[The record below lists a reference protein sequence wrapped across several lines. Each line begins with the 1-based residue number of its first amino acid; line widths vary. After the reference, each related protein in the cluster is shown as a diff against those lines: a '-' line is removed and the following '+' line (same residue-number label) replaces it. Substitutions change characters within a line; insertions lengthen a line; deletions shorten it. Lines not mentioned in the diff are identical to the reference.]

1 MRNLYTWGFIALVV
15 FASTAGDVLQSSAMK
30 RIGDVGDLRR
40 QRGLPYVIRRV
51 ITSPSFMLGLCFM
64 ALAFFSLMIALS
76 WGDVSLVVPA
86 SASLTFITNAF
97 AAKIFLKED
106 VDSRRFV
113 AAALVAA
120 GVALLA
126 Y

>member
-1 MRNLYTWGFIALVV
+1 MRALYTWGAIIAVV
-15 FASTAGDVLQSSAMK
+15 LASTAGDVLQAHAMK
-30 RIGDVGDLRR
+30 VIGDVGELRR
-40 QRGLPYVIRRV
+40 SRGVSYVVSRV
-51 ITSPSFMLGLCFM
+51 LISPSFMLGLLFM
-64 ALAFFSLMIALS
+64 ALAFFSLLIALS

-86 SASLTFITNAF
+86 SASLTFVTNAI

-106 VDSRRFV
+106 VDHRRFG
-113 AAALVAA
+113 AAVLVAA